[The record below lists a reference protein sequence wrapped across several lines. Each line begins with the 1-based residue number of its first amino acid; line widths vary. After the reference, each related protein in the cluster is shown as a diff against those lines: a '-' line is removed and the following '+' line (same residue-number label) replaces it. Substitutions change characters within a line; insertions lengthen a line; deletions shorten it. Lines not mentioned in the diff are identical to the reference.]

1 MEHNVDHSL
10 LYSLLRFLF
19 GTLLWKQFCSKG
31 IAHIRWR
38 ILPNS
43 PFVLNGIVPWYLLEC
58 FSSDFQDIWPIC
70 LKFPWLFLR
79 YSIIPKFNFSFSWKF
94 AQEKPEIEYTL
105 LKLHHLL
112 VISTFIA
119 DIAKNNPENMISYHS
134 HITTSILLNHF
145 LFLLVPT
152 SHKRSR

>member
-70 LKFPWLFLR
+70 LKILWLFLR
-79 YSIIPKFNFSFSWKF
+79 LLIIPKFNFSFSWKF

-112 VISTFIA
+112 VNFYSWHCKEQPWKY
-119 DIAKNNPENMISYHS
+119 DIVSFPHYNINSSESFS
-134 HITTSILLNHF
+134 FSIGSNL
-145 LFLLVPT
+145 T
-152 SHKRSR
+152 

>member
-1 MEHNVDHSL
+1 MEHNVDH
-10 LYSLLRFLF
+10 SLLRFLF

-58 FSSDFQDIWPIC
+58 FSSDFQDIWDIC

-112 VISTFIA
+112 VNFYSWHC
-119 DIAKNNPENMISYHS
+119 KEQPWNMISYHS
-134 HITTSILLNHF
+134 YITTSIHLNRF
-145 LFLLVPT
+145 LFCGVPT
-152 SHKRSR
+152 SHKRLR

>member
-1 MEHNVDHSL
+1 ML
-10 LYSLLRFLF
+10 IILF
-19 GTLLWKQFCSKG
+19 SDFFSVHCCGNIFAAKELHTIVKNFAKQSFCVK
-31 IAHIRWR
+31 RDC
-38 ILPNS
+38 
-43 PFVLNGIVPWYLLEC
+43 FPWYLVEG
-58 FSSDFQDIWPIC
+58 FSSDFQDIWDIC

-134 HITTSILLNHF
+134 YITTSIHLNRF
-145 LFLLVPT
+145 LFCGVPT
-152 SHKRSR
+152 SHKRLR